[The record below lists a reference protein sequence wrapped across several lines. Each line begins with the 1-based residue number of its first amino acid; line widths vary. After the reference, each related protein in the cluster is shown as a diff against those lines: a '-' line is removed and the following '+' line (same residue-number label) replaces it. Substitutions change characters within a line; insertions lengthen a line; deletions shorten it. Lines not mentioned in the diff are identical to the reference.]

1 MDGVTAEYPVTL
13 KQYIPERAGYVDMHL
28 SFLCTFLPLASV
40 ALITTNRHAIRF
52 ICRLKPLSPNMVTNN
67 KFLLMIPMECQEI
80 SFGELIK

>member
-13 KQYIPERAGYVDMHL
+13 KQLIPERAGYVDMHL

-52 ICRLKPLSPNMVTNN
+52 ICCLKPLSPNGNQQQ
-67 KFLLMIPMECQEI
+67 IPPNDTHGM
-80 SFGELIK
+80 SRN